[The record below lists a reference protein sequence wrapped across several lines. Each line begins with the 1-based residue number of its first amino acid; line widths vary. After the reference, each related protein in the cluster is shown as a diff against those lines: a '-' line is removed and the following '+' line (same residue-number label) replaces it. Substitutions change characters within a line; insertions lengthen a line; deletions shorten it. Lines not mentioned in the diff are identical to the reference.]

1 MCSRYSSER
10 SEGRS
15 GFVSATRNS
24 KFHGLSEDC
33 IEPSGGGTESG
44 EAVSD
49 SVFFGLGEG
58 AFGEKN
64 MRNVSERVPESGM
77 VTLAENPV
85 YGAVDSLPETDQGD
99 RSHKRSMSDVCA
111 STLAGRRKSDGG
123 KRIFVTFNPEVTLR
137 GQAQ

>member
-1 MCSRYSSER
+1 MASRYCGEGSER
-10 SEGRS
+10 EGGNVSSS
-15 GFVSATRNS
+15 GCSQYIC
-24 KFHGLSEDC
+24 LSEDRV
-33 IEPSGGGTESG
+33 ESSGGGSESG
-44 EAVSD
+44 ETADD
-49 SVFFGLGEG
+49 SVFFGLDEG
-58 AFGEKN
+58 ASGEKN
-64 MRNVSERVPESGM
+64 LRNVSERVPESGM